1 MRDRRRPEVWR
12 TLHVS
17 NVANVAYGF
26 AKLLNLHRHP
36 AAVICHDLQHLMSQ
50 PEWDDLWLDP
60 ADFPDETDFYNNT
73 ADFGGYQRPAWFTSE
88 SLHDPYAEVSHAHA
102 RVRRWLGR
110 SLPAGV
116 KRRLEPWYVRARR
129 WQVNRRQRARGAAAP
144 AGPAGEGDE
153 AARRLDAVVEH
164 VGRLGPGW
172 ALSADD
178 LMPYLPHRAWLAK
191 HAAGFDVLFTYVLSP
206 IYGMLYGLK
215 PQVSVEIGTMR
226 DVPFNTSMV
235 SKALWPAYRL
245 SDHVVLT
252 NPDNR
257 PLAEAA
263 GIERYSFC
271 PHPVDDRMFRPGDEG
286 ALRAELLERHRASH
300 LLVAPA
306 RQNWRI
312 KGNDKLL
319 RAFARVRGA
328 GVEAVLLL
336 PAWGQEIARS
346 RALAR
351 DLGIAP
357 HVAWLAPMSE
367 PLLAAHYR
375 AADLV
380 FDQFQLGVFGLI
392 TPKAMAC
399 GVPVLTSYDPRH
411 HAWCFAEDPPVVACS
426 SDGEIFEATARL
438 LRNPGLRREIGA
450 ASHAWVDAHHSPAVV
465 VKALTEASARAVE
478 HFAGRTTAPAGR
490 P

>member
-1 MRDRRRPEVWR
+1 MPDARPAGVLR

-26 AKLLNLHRHP
+26 AKLLNLHQHP
-36 AAVICHDLQHLMSQ
+36 AAVICHDVTHLMSQ
-50 PEWDDLWLDP
+50 PEWDDLRLDP
-60 ADFPDETDFYNNT
+60 ADFPDEADFYNNT
-73 ADFGGYQRPAWFTSE
+73 ADLGGYERPAWFTSE
-88 SLHDPYAEVSHAHA
+88 SIPDPYVAVSPAHA
-102 RVRRWLGR
+102 WVRRWLGR
-110 SLPAGV
+110 HVPAGV
-116 KRRLEPWYVRARR
+116 KQRLEPWYARARR
-129 WQVNRRQRARGAAAP
+129 WQVSRLRRAGAAAP
-144 AGPAGEGDE
+144 ARPAGDQD
-153 AARRLDAVVEH
+153 AAIHRLHEVVARARGLGRRWAV
-164 VGRLGPGW
+164 R
-172 ALSADD
+172 ADD
-178 LMPYLPHRAWLAK
+178 LTRYLPHRAWLAR
-191 HAAGFDVLFTYVLSP
+191 HAAGFDVLFTYYLSP

-226 DVPFNTSMV
+226 DVPFDTSVV
-235 SKALWPAYRL
+235 SRALWPAYRL
-245 SDHVVLT
+245 SDHVLLT

-257 PLAEAA
+257 PRAQAA

-286 ALRAELLERHRASH
+286 ALRAELLDRHHASH
-300 LLVAPA
+300 LLFAPA
-306 RQNWRI
+306 RQNWRL

-319 RAFARVRGA
+319 RAFARIRRRGVA
-328 GVEAVLLL
+328 AALLV

-357 HVAWLAPMSE
+357 HVAWLAPMPE

-411 HAWCFAEDPPVVACS
+411 HAWCFAEDPPLVACS
-426 SDGEIFEATARL
+426 SDPEIFEAATRL
-438 LRNPGLRREIGA
+438 LRDPGRRREIGA

-465 VKALTEASARAVE
+465 VKALTDASARAVE
-478 HFAGRTTAPAGR
+478 HFAGRSAAPAGR